1 MENSPRYSFRL
12 SNLIIAGQPV
22 HYAWVIVGV
31 AAVMRLFSSSFRSS
45 SSILIP
51 RLVESFGWS
60 YGAVGFGFALQWVV
74 SGMLGPSAGWLGD
87 RYGARL
93 TMTFGALLFIVG
105 MVLTGFMTS
114 LWQFY
119 LFFGII
125 LSASMGIFQVPL
137 TASVTM
143 WFKRHLG
150 TGMGLLQ
157 SAQGVGPLV
166 AVPIMLLVIA
176 WFGSE
181 PLGLDSLP
189 GFIQS
194 LFGDELDGLRAA
206 FWVPGIVG
214 GLVILALIRLF
225 HDEPGQIGM
234 RPLGASENEP
244 IRRVQVGEIAKI
256 RTKVFFK
263 QAQRTLAFWNLIG
276 IHFWGCAGH
285 AIVLVYLV
293 AIAEAEGVSP
303 GLAAG
308 AFVALSV
315 TSTVTRFAVP
325 VMADRVGSKGVMAV
339 CFSLQTLPIV
349 LLFFSTDAWHFYLF
363 SVLFGIG
370 FGGEMSAF
378 PIINRQYY
386 GSAPIGTTYGWQMM
400 GAGVGMAAGSL
411 TGGWLRDWT
420 GGFDAT
426 MGLSLALSLVGV
438 VSIVV
443 LPATSHHQLPD
454 WEEELP
460 PEAQTQP
467 TEATPPARTEPA
479 RTQPAAGD

>member
-1 MENSPRYSFRL
+1 MKAAPRYSFRL
-12 SNLIIAGQPV
+12 SNLIIAGQYI

-87 RYGARL
+87 RYGARV
-93 TMTFGALLFIVG
+93 TMTIGALLFIAG

-176 WFGSE
+176 
-181 PLGLDSLP
+181 
-189 GFIQS
+189 
-194 LFGDELDGLRAA
+194 LFGGGLTGLRAA
-206 FWVPGIVG
+206 FWVPGIIG
-214 GLVILALIRLF
+214 GVAILALVRLF
-225 HDEPGQIGM
+225 YDEPAQIGM
-234 RPLGASENEP
+234 RPLGAAENEP
-244 IRRVQVGEIAKI
+244 VRKMQVGEIAKI
-256 RTKVFFK
+256 RTRVFFK

-308 AFVALSV
+308 AFVTLSV

-349 LLFFSTDAWHFYLF
+349 LLFFSTDVWHFYLF

-400 GAGVGMAAGSL
+400 GAGVGMAAGAYI
-411 TGGWLRDWT
+411 GGKLRDWT
-420 GGFDAT
+420 DSFDAT
-426 MGLSLALSLVGV
+426 MGLSLVLSLVGV
-438 VSIVV
+438 LSIVV

-460 PEAQTQP
+460 PEAQTEPSPTRSTEGQP
-467 TEATPPARTEPA
+467 TQ
-479 RTQPAAGD
+479 TQPAAGDD

>member
-1 MENSPRYSFRL
+1 MQDTPRYSFRP
-12 SNLIIAGQPV
+12 SNLTIAGNNV

-87 RYGARL
+87 RYGARVAM
-93 TMTFGALLFIVG
+93 TMGAVLFIAG

-166 AVPIMLLVIA
+166 AVPVMLLVIA
-176 WFGSE
+176 LFDSK
-181 PLGLDSLP
+181 PPGLDWLP
-189 GFIQS
+189 DFILA
-194 LFGDELDGLRAA
+194 LFGDEMDGLRAA
-206 FWVPGIVG
+206 FWVPGIIG
-214 GLVILALIRLF
+214 GVVILALVRLF
-225 HDEPGQIGM
+225 YDEPGQVGM
-234 RPLGASENEP
+234 RPLGASESEP
-244 IRRVQVGEIAKI
+244 VRRVQVGEIAKV

-308 AFVALSV
+308 AFVTMSV
-315 TSTVTRFAVP
+315 TSTITRFAVP
-325 VMADRVGSKGVMAV
+325 VMADRVGSKGVMGV
-339 CFSLQTLPIV
+339 CFALQTLPIV
-349 LLFFSTDAWHFYLF
+349 LLFFAVDPWHFYLF
-363 SVLFGIG
+363 AVLFGIG

-400 GAGVGMAAGSL
+400 GAGIGMAAGSL
-411 TGGWLRDWT
+411 IGGALRDLT
-420 GGFDAT
+420 GNFDAT
-426 MGLSLALSLVGV
+426 MGLSLALSLTGV
-438 VSIVV
+438 LSIVL
-443 LPATSHHQLPD
+443 LPSTRHHQLPD
-454 WEEELP
+454 WEEGLP

-467 TEATPPARTEPA
+467 APPAQPA
-479 RTQPAAGD
+479 PGTQPAAGD

>member
-1 MENSPRYSFRL
+1 MKAAPRYSFRAD
-12 SNLIIAGQPV
+12 NLTIAGKPV
-22 HYAWVIVGV
+22 HYAWVVVTV

-87 RYGARL
+87 RYGARV
-93 TMTFGALLFIVG
+93 TMTIGALLFIAG
-105 MVLTGFMTS
+105 MVLTGFMTN

-166 AVPIMLLVIA
+166 AVPIMLLVI
-176 WFGSE
+176 
-181 PLGLDSLP
+181 
-189 GFIQS
+189 S
-194 LFGDELDGLRAA
+194 LFGGGLTGLRAA
-206 FWVPGIVG
+206 FWVPGIIG
-214 GLVILALIRLF
+214 GVAILALVRLF
-225 HDEPGQIGM
+225 YNEPGQIGL

-244 IRRVQVGEIAKI
+244 VRQVQRGEIAKI
-256 RTKVFFK
+256 RTRVFFK

-293 AIAEAEGVSP
+293 SIAEAQGVSQ

-308 AFVALSV
+308 AFVTMSV
-315 TSTVTRFAVP
+315 TSTITRFAVP

-400 GAGVGMAAGSL
+400 GAGIGMAAGSL
-411 TGGWLRDWT
+411 AGGALRDLT
-420 GGFDAT
+420 GSFDAT
-426 MGLSLALSLVGV
+426 MGLSLALSLIGV
-438 VSIVV
+438 FSIVV
-443 LPATSHHQLPD
+443 LPTTRRHQIPD
-454 WEEELP
+454 WEQELP
-460 PEAQTQP
+460 PEAQMEP
-467 TEATPPARTEPA
+467 AAGPTPPTPREPA
-479 RTQPAAGD
+479 QTQPAAGDD

>member
-1 MENSPRYSFRL
+1 MSDSPRYSFRL
-12 SNLIIAGQPV
+12 DNFVIAGHQI
-22 HYAWVIVGV
+22 HYAWVIVTV

-51 RLVESFGWS
+51 RLVDSFGWS

-74 SGMLGPSAGWLGD
+74 SGMLGPSAGWMGD
-87 RYGARL
+87 RYGARW
-93 TMTFGALLFIVG
+93 TMTIGALLFIAG
-105 MVLTGFMTS
+105 MVLTAFRTN

-119 LFFGII
+119 LFFGVI

-143 WFKRHLG
+143 WFKRRLG
-150 TGMGLLQ
+150 TGMGILQ
-157 SAQGVGPLV
+157 SAQGIGPLV
-166 AVPIMLLVIA
+166 AVPIMLLVIVA
-176 WFGSE
+176 FGG
-181 PLGLDSLP
+181 GLT
-189 GFIQS
+189 
-194 LFGDELDGLRAA
+194 GLRAA
-206 FWVPGIVG
+206 FWVPGIIGGVAIL
-214 GLVILALIRLF
+214 GLVRLF
-225 HDEPGQIGM
+225 YNEPAQIGL

-244 IRRVQVGEIAKI
+244 VRQVQRGEIAKV
-256 RTKVFFK
+256 RTRVFFK

-293 AIAEAEGVSP
+293 AIAESEGVSP

-308 AFVALSV
+308 AFVTMSV

-325 VMADRVGSKGVMAV
+325 VLADHLGSKGVMAV
-339 CFSLQTLPIV
+339 CFALQTMPIV
-349 LLFFSTDAWHFYLF
+349 LLFFATDTWQFYLF
-363 SVLFGIG
+363 AVLFGIG

-400 GAGVGMAAGSL
+400 GAGIGMATGSL
-411 TGGWLRDWT
+411 IGGWLRDLT
-420 GGFDAT
+420 GNFDAT
-426 MGLSLALSLVGV
+426 MGLSLVLSLVGV
-438 VSIVV
+438 FSIVL
-443 LPATSHHQLPD
+443 LPPTRTHQIPD
-454 WEEELP
+454 WEEHLP

-467 TEATPPARTEPA
+467 ERQVQPESQQEP

>member
-1 MENSPRYSFRL
+1 MKAAPRYSFRL
-12 SNLIIAGQPV
+12 SNLIIAGQYI

-87 RYGARL
+87 RYGARV
-93 TMTFGALLFIVG
+93 TMTIGALLFIAG

-176 WFGSE
+176 
-181 PLGLDSLP
+181 
-189 GFIQS
+189 
-194 LFGDELDGLRAA
+194 LFGGGLTGLRAA
-206 FWVPGIVG
+206 FWVPGIIG
-214 GLVILALIRLF
+214 GVAILALVRLF
-225 HDEPGQIGM
+225 YDEPAQIGM
-234 RPLGASENEP
+234 RPLGAAENEP
-244 IRRVQVGEIAKI
+244 VRKMQVGEIAKI
-256 RTKVFFK
+256 RTRVFFK

-308 AFVALSV
+308 AFVTLSV

-349 LLFFSTDAWHFYLF
+349 LLFFSTDVWHFYLF

-420 GGFDAT
+420 GSFDAT
-426 MGLSLALSLVGV
+426 MGLSLVLSLVGV
-438 VSIVV
+438 LSIVV

-460 PEAQTQP
+460 PEAQTEQ
-467 TEATPPARTEPA
+467 TEATPPTQTEPA
-479 RTQPAAGD
+479 PRTQPAAGD

>member
-1 MENSPRYSFRL
+1 MKTAPRYSFSI
-12 SNLIIAGQPV
+12 SNLIIAGKPV

-87 RYGARL
+87 RYGARV
-93 TMTFGALLFIVG
+93 TMTIGAFLFIAG
-105 MVLTGFMTS
+105 MVLTGFMTH

-176 WFGSE
+176 
-181 PLGLDSLP
+181 
-189 GFIQS
+189 
-194 LFGDELDGLRAA
+194 LFGGGLSGLRAA
-206 FWVPGIVG
+206 FWVPGIIG
-214 GLVILALIRLF
+214 GVAILALVRLF
-225 HDEPGQIGM
+225 YDEPAQIGM
-234 RPLGASENEP
+234 RPLGAAENEP
-244 IRRVQVGEIAKI
+244 VRKMQVGEIAKI
-256 RTKVFFK
+256 RTRVFFK

-308 AFVALSV
+308 AFVTLSV

-420 GGFDAT
+420 GSFDAT

-438 VSIVV
+438 LSIVV
-443 LPATSHHQLPD
+443 LPATNHHQLPD

-460 PEAQTQP
+460 PEAQTELSPAQS
-467 TEATPPARTEPA
+467 TEAQST
-479 RTQPAAGD
+479 RTQPAAGDD

>member
-1 MENSPRYSFRL
+1 MKAAPRYSFRL
-12 SNLIIAGQPV
+12 NNLIIAGKPV

-87 RYGARL
+87 RYGARV
-93 TMTFGALLFIVG
+93 TMTVGALLFIAG

-176 WFGSE
+176 
-181 PLGLDSLP
+181 
-189 GFIQS
+189 
-194 LFGDELDGLRAA
+194 LFGGGLTGLRAA
-206 FWVPGIVG
+206 FWVPGIIG
-214 GLVILALIRLF
+214 GVAILALVRLF
-225 HDEPGQIGM
+225 YDEPAQIGM
-234 RPLGASENEP
+234 RPLGAAENEP
-244 IRRVQVGEIAKI
+244 VRKMQVGEIAKI

-308 AFVALSV
+308 AFVTLSV

-349 LLFFSTDAWHFYLF
+349 MLFFSTDAWHFYLF

-411 TGGWLRDWT
+411 TGGALRDWT
-420 GGFDAT
+420 GSFDAT

-438 VSIVV
+438 LSIVV

-460 PEAQTQP
+460 PEAQTEPSPTQSTQ
-467 TEATPPARTEPA
+467 TEATQ
-479 RTQPAAGD
+479 TQPAAGDD

>member
-1 MENSPRYSFRL
+1 MKTVPRYSFRL
-12 SNLIIAGQPV
+12 DNLIIAGQHI

-87 RYGARL
+87 RYGARV
-93 TMTFGALLFIVG
+93 TMTVGALLFIAG

-176 WFGSE
+176 
-181 PLGLDSLP
+181 
-189 GFIQS
+189 
-194 LFGDELDGLRAA
+194 LFGGGLSGLRAA
-206 FWVPGIVG
+206 FWVPGIIG
-214 GLVILALIRLF
+214 GVAILALVRLF
-225 HDEPGQIGM
+225 YDEPAQIGM

-244 IRRVQVGEIAKI
+244 VRQMQVGEIAKI
-256 RTKVFFK
+256 RTRVFFK

-308 AFVALSV
+308 AFVTLSV

-420 GGFDAT
+420 GSFDAT
-426 MGLSLALSLVGV
+426 MGLSLVLSLVGV
-438 VSIVV
+438 LSIVV

-460 PEAQTQP
+460 PEAQTEPSAAQTTEAQP
-467 TEATPPARTEPA
+467 T

>member
-1 MENSPRYSFRL
+1 MKSASRYSFRL
-12 SNLIIAGQPV
+12 SNLIIAGKPV

-87 RYGARL
+87 RYGARV
-93 TMTFGALLFIVG
+93 TMTVGALLFIAG

-176 WFGSE
+176 
-181 PLGLDSLP
+181 
-189 GFIQS
+189 
-194 LFGDELDGLRAA
+194 LFGGGLTGLRAA
-206 FWVPGIVG
+206 FWVPGIIG
-214 GLVILALIRLF
+214 GVAILALVRLF
-225 HDEPGQIGM
+225 YDEPAQIGM
-234 RPLGASENEP
+234 RPLGAAENEP
-244 IRRVQVGEIAKI
+244 VRKMQVGEIAKI
-256 RTKVFFK
+256 RTRVFFK

-308 AFVALSV
+308 AFVTLSV

-349 LLFFSTDAWHFYLF
+349 MLFFATDAWHFYLF

-411 TGGWLRDWT
+411 TGGALRDWT
-420 GGFDAT
+420 GSFDAT
-426 MGLSLALSLVGV
+426 MGLSLVLSLVGV
-438 VSIVV
+438 LSIVV

-460 PEAQTQP
+460 PEAQTEPSPAQSTEAQP
-467 TEATPPARTEPA
+467 TQ
-479 RTQPAAGD
+479 TQPAAGD

>member
-1 MENSPRYSFRL
+1 MKTAPRYSFRL
-12 SNLIIAGQPV
+12 DNLIIAGQHI

-87 RYGARL
+87 RYGARV
-93 TMTFGALLFIVG
+93 TMTVGALLFIAG

-176 WFGSE
+176 
-181 PLGLDSLP
+181 
-189 GFIQS
+189 
-194 LFGDELDGLRAA
+194 LFGGGLSGLRAA
-206 FWVPGIVG
+206 FWVPGIIG
-214 GLVILALIRLF
+214 GVAILALVRLF
-225 HDEPGQIGM
+225 YDEPAQIGM

-244 IRRVQVGEIAKI
+244 VRKMQVGEIAKI
-256 RTKVFFK
+256 RTRVFFK

-293 AIAEAEGVSP
+293 AMAEAEGVSP

-308 AFVALSV
+308 AFVTLSV

-411 TGGWLRDWT
+411 IGRG
-420 GGFDAT
+420 
-426 MGLSLALSLVGV
+426 
-438 VSIVV
+438 
-443 LPATSHHQLPD
+443 
-454 WEEELP
+454 
-460 PEAQTQP
+460 
-467 TEATPPARTEPA
+467 PARLDG
-479 RTQPAAGD
+479 QL

>member
-1 MENSPRYSFRL
+1 
-12 SNLIIAGQPV
+12 
-22 HYAWVIVGV
+22 
-31 AAVMRLFSSSFRSS
+31 MRLFSSSFRSS
-45 SSILIP
+45 QSILIP

-60 YGAVGFGFALQWVV
+60 YGAVGLGFALQWVV

-87 RYGARL
+87 RYGARVA
-93 TMTFGALLFIVG
+93 MTIGAVLFIAG
-105 MVLTGFMTS
+105 MVLTGFMQN

-150 TGMGLLQ
+150 TGMGVLQ

-176 WFGSE
+176 LFDG
-181 PLGLDSLP
+181 GLN
-189 GFIQS
+189 
-194 LFGDELDGLRAA
+194 GLRAA
-206 FWVPGIVG
+206 FWVPGIIG
-214 GLVILALIRLF
+214 GVAILALVRF
-225 HDEPGQIGM
+225 FYDEPAQIGM

-244 IRRVQVGEIAKI
+244 VRKMQVGEIAKI
-256 RTKVFFK
+256 RTRVFFK
-263 QAQRTLAFWNLIG
+263 QAQRTLTFWNLIG

-293 AIAEAEGVSP
+293 AIAEAEDVSP
-303 GLAAG
+303 GMAAG
-308 AFVALSV
+308 AFVTLSV

-325 VMADRVGSKGVMAV
+325 VMADSVGSKGVMAV
-339 CFSLQTLPIV
+339 CFALQTLPIV
-349 LLFFSTDAWHFYLF
+349 LLFFATDAWHFYLF

-386 GSAPIGTTYGWQMM
+386 GSAPIGTTFGWQMM
-400 GAGVGMAAGSL
+400 GAGVGMAAGAL
-411 TGGWLRDWT
+411 IGGKLRDWT
-420 GGFDAT
+420 GDFDAT

-438 VSIVV
+438 FSIVV
-443 LPATSHHQLPD
+443 LPKTSRHQLPD
-454 WEEELP
+454 WEEGLP
-460 PEAQTQP
+460 PEAQT
-467 TEATPPARTEPA
+467 E
-479 RTQPAAGD
+479 PAAGD

>member
-1 MENSPRYSFRL
+1 MTTNPRYSFRL
-12 SNLIIAGQPV
+12 SNLIIAGHHV

-87 RYGARL
+87 RYGARV
-93 TMTFGALLFIVG
+93 TMTIGAFLFIAG
-105 MVLTGFMTS
+105 MVLTGFMTN

-176 WFGSE
+176 
-181 PLGLDSLP
+181 
-189 GFIQS
+189 
-194 LFGDELDGLRAA
+194 LFGGGLPGLRAA
-206 FWVPGIVG
+206 FWVPGIIG
-214 GLVILALIRLF
+214 GVAILALVRLF
-225 HDEPGQIGM
+225 YDEPGQIGM
-234 RPLGASENEP
+234 RPLGAAENEP
-244 IRRVQVGEIAKI
+244 VRKMQVGEIAKI

-308 AFVALSV
+308 AFVTLSV

-349 LLFFSTDAWHFYLF
+349 MLFFSTDAWHFYLF

-411 TGGWLRDWT
+411 LGGALRDLT
-420 GGFDAT
+420 NNFDAT
-426 MGLSLALSLVGV
+426 MGLSLVLSLIGV
-438 VSIVV
+438 FSIVV
-443 LPATSHHQLPD
+443 LPTTKQHQLPD
-454 WEEELP
+454 WESELP
-460 PEAQTQP
+460 EEAQTEPGQ
-467 TEATPPARTEPA
+467 AAPPAAQEPPA
-479 RTQPAAGD
+479 GTQPAAGD

>member
-1 MENSPRYSFRL
+1 MKTVPRYSFRL

-22 HYAWVIVGV
+22 HYAWVIVAV

-60 YGAVGFGFALQWVV
+60 YGAVGLGFALQWVV

-87 RYGARL
+87 RYGARVA
-93 TMTFGALLFIVG
+93 MTIGAILFIAG

-119 LFFGII
+119 LFFGVI

-143 WFKRHLG
+143 WFRRHLG
-150 TGMGLLQ
+150 TGMGVLQ

-176 WFGSE
+176 
-181 PLGLDSLP
+181 
-189 GFIQS
+189 
-194 LFGDELDGLRAA
+194 LFGGGLTGLRAA
-206 FWVPGIVG
+206 FWVPGIIG
-214 GLVILALIRLF
+214 GVAILALVRLF
-225 HDEPGQIGM
+225 YDEPAQIGM

-244 IRRVQVGEIAKI
+244 VRKMQVGEIAKI
-256 RTKVFFK
+256 RTRVFFK

-308 AFVALSV
+308 AFVTLSV

-349 LLFFSTDAWHFYLF
+349 LLFFATDVWHFYLF

-400 GAGVGMAAGSL
+400 GAGVGMAAGAL
-411 TGGWLRDWT
+411 VGGELRDWT
-420 GGFDAT
+420 GNFDAT
-426 MGLSLALSLVGV
+426 MGLSLVLSLVGV
-438 VSIVV
+438 LSIVL
-443 LPATSHHQLPD
+443 LPATSRHQLPD

-467 TEATPPARTEPA
+467 
-479 RTQPAAGD
+479 AAGD

>member
-1 MENSPRYSFRL
+1 MKSDSRYSFHVN
-12 SNLIIAGQPV
+12 NLVIAGRNV

-51 RLVESFGWS
+51 RLVDSFGWS

-93 TMTFGALLFIVG
+93 TMTIGAFLFIAG

-166 AVPIMLLVIA
+166 AVPIMLLVIVA
-176 WFGSE
+176 FGG
-181 PLGLDSLP
+181 GLT
-189 GFIQS
+189 
-194 LFGDELDGLRAA
+194 GLRAA
-206 FWVPGIVG
+206 FWVPGIIG
-214 GLVILALIRLF
+214 GVAILALVRF
-225 HDEPGQIGM
+225 FYDEPAQIGM

-244 IRRVQVGEIAKI
+244 VRRMQAGSVAKI

-263 QAQRTLAFWNLIG
+263 QAQRTLTFWNLIG
-276 IHFWGCAGH
+276 VHFWGCAGH

-293 AIAEAEGVSP
+293 AIAEAEGVSA

-308 AFVALSV
+308 AFVTMSV
-315 TSTVTRFAVP
+315 TSTITRFAVP

-339 CFSLQTLPIV
+339 CFTLQTMPIA
-349 LLFFSTDAWHFYLF
+349 LLFFASDPWHFYLF

-400 GAGVGMAAGSL
+400 GAGIGMAAGSL
-411 TGGWLRDWT
+411 AGGALRDLT
-420 GGFDAT
+420 GSFDAT

-438 VSIVV
+438 FSIAL
-443 LPATSHHQLPD
+443 LPTTRSHQIPD
-454 WEEELP
+454 WEEQLP
-460 PEAQTQP
+460 PEAQTEG
-467 TEATPPARTEPA
+467 EAQTRPATG
-479 RTQPAAGD
+479 TQPAAGD

>member
-1 MENSPRYSFRL
+1 MKAAPRYSFRL
-12 SNLIIAGQPV
+12 SNLIIAGQYI

-87 RYGARL
+87 RYGARV
-93 TMTFGALLFIVG
+93 TMTIGALLFIAG

-176 WFGSE
+176 
-181 PLGLDSLP
+181 
-189 GFIQS
+189 
-194 LFGDELDGLRAA
+194 LFGGGLTGLRAA
-206 FWVPGIVG
+206 FWVPGIIG
-214 GLVILALIRLF
+214 GVAILALVRLF
-225 HDEPGQIGM
+225 YDEPAQIGM
-234 RPLGASENEP
+234 RPLGAAENEP
-244 IRRVQVGEIAKI
+244 VRKMQVGEIAKI
-256 RTKVFFK
+256 RTRVFFK

-308 AFVALSV
+308 AFVTLSV

-349 LLFFSTDAWHFYLF
+349 LLFFSTDVWHFYLF

-411 TGGWLRDWT
+411 TGGALRDWT
-420 GGFDAT
+420 GNFDAT
-426 MGLSLALSLVGV
+426 MGLSLVLSLVGV
-438 VSIVV
+438 LSIVV

-460 PEAQTQP
+460 PEAQTEPSPTRSTEGQP
-467 TEATPPARTEPA
+467 TQ
-479 RTQPAAGD
+479 TQPAAGDD

>member
-1 MENSPRYSFRL
+1 MKAAPRYSFRL
-12 SNLIIAGQPV
+12 GNLIIAGQYI

-87 RYGARL
+87 RYGARV
-93 TMTFGALLFIVG
+93 TMTVGALLFIAG

-176 WFGSE
+176 
-181 PLGLDSLP
+181 
-189 GFIQS
+189 
-194 LFGDELDGLRAA
+194 LFGGGLSGLRAA
-206 FWVPGIVG
+206 FWVPGIIG
-214 GLVILALIRLF
+214 GVAILALVRLF
-225 HDEPGQIGM
+225 YDEPAQIGM
-234 RPLGASENEP
+234 RPLGAAENEP
-244 IRRVQVGEIAKI
+244 VRKMQVGEIAKI
-256 RTKVFFK
+256 RTRVFFK

-308 AFVALSV
+308 AFVTLSV

-411 TGGWLRDWT
+411 TGGALRDWT
-420 GGFDAT
+420 GSFDAT
-426 MGLSLALSLVGV
+426 MGLSLALSLIGV
-438 VSIVV
+438 LSIVV

-460 PEAQTQP
+460 PEAQTEPSPGQSTQ
-467 TEATPPARTEPA
+467 TEATQ
-479 RTQPAAGD
+479 TQPAAGDD

>member
-1 MENSPRYSFRL
+1 MKAAPRYSFRL
-12 SNLIIAGQPV
+12 SNLIIAGQYI

-87 RYGARL
+87 RYGARV
-93 TMTFGALLFIVG
+93 TMTVGALLFIAG

-176 WFGSE
+176 
-181 PLGLDSLP
+181 
-189 GFIQS
+189 
-194 LFGDELDGLRAA
+194 LFGGGLTGLRAA
-206 FWVPGIVG
+206 FWVPGIIG
-214 GLVILALIRLF
+214 GVAILALVRLF
-225 HDEPGQIGM
+225 YDEPAQIGM
-234 RPLGASENEP
+234 RPLGAAENEP
-244 IRRVQVGEIAKI
+244 VRKMQVGEIAKI

-308 AFVALSV
+308 AFVTLSV

-325 VMADRVGSKGVMAV
+325 VMADRVGSKGVMGV

-420 GGFDAT
+420 GSFDAT

-438 VSIVV
+438 LSIVV

-460 PEAQTQP
+460 PEAQTQQAETAQP
-467 TEATPPARTEPA
+467 TQGEAT
-479 RTQPAAGD
+479 RTQPAAGDD

>member
-1 MENSPRYSFRL
+1 MKAAPRYSFRL
-12 SNLIIAGQPV
+12 SNLIIAGQYI

-87 RYGARL
+87 RYGARV
-93 TMTFGALLFIVG
+93 TMTIGALLFIAG

-176 WFGSE
+176 
-181 PLGLDSLP
+181 
-189 GFIQS
+189 
-194 LFGDELDGLRAA
+194 LFGGGLTGLRAA
-206 FWVPGIVG
+206 FWVPGIIG
-214 GLVILALIRLF
+214 GVAILALVRLF
-225 HDEPGQIGM
+225 YDEPAQIGM
-234 RPLGASENEP
+234 RPLGAAENEP
-244 IRRVQVGEIAKI
+244 VRKMQVGEIAKI
-256 RTKVFFK
+256 RTRVFFK

-308 AFVALSV
+308 AFVTLSV

-349 LLFFSTDAWHFYLF
+349 LLFFSTDVWHFYLF

-420 GGFDAT
+420 GSFDAT
-426 MGLSLALSLVGV
+426 MGLSLALSLIGV
-438 VSIVV
+438 LSIVV

-460 PEAQTQP
+460 PEAQTEPSPTQSTE
-467 TEATPPARTEPA
+467 TEAT
-479 RTQPAAGD
+479 RTQPAAGDD

>member
-1 MENSPRYSFRL
+1 MKTAPRFSFRT
-12 SNLIIAGQPV
+12 SNLIIAGQQV

-87 RYGARL
+87 RYGARV
-93 TMTFGALLFIVG
+93 TMTVGALLFIAG

-176 WFGSE
+176 
-181 PLGLDSLP
+181 
-189 GFIQS
+189 
-194 LFGDELDGLRAA
+194 LFGGGLPGLRAA
-206 FWVPGIVG
+206 FWVPGIIG
-214 GLVILALIRLF
+214 GVAILALVRF
-225 HDEPGQIGM
+225 FYDEPAQIGM
-234 RPLGASENEP
+234 RPLGASEDEP
-244 IRRVQVGEIAKI
+244 VRQVQRGEVAKI

-293 AIAEAEGVSP
+293 AIAESEGVSQ

-308 AFVALSV
+308 AFVTMSV

-325 VMADRVGSKGVMAV
+325 VLADHLGSKGVMAV
-339 CFSLQTLPIV
+339 CFSLQTLPIL
-349 LLFFSTDAWHFYLF
+349 LLFFAVEPWQFYLF

-400 GAGVGMAAGSL
+400 GAGIGMAAGSL
-411 TGGWLRDWT
+411 AGGALRDWT
-420 GGFDAT
+420 GNFDAT
-426 MGLSLALSLVGV
+426 MGLSLILSTVGV

-443 LPATSHHQLPD
+443 LPPTEHHQLPD
-454 WEEELP
+454 WENELP
-460 PEAQTQP
+460 AEAQTH
-467 TEATPPARTEPA
+467 
-479 RTQPAAGD
+479 PAAGN

>member
-1 MENSPRYSFRL
+1 MTSSPKFSFRL
-12 SNLIIAGQPV
+12 SNLILAGHNV
-22 HYAWVIVGV
+22 HYAWAIVAI

-45 SSILIP
+45 SSVLIP
-51 RLVESFGWS
+51 RLVDSFGWS

-87 RYGARL
+87 RYGARVA
-93 TMTFGALLFIVG
+93 MTVGAVLFIVG
-105 MVLTGFMTS
+105 MVLTGFMQN

-143 WFKRHLG
+143 WFRRHLG
-150 TGMGLLQ
+150 TGMGILQ
-157 SAQGVGPLV
+157 SAQGIGPLV

-176 WFGSE
+176 
-181 PLGLDSLP
+181 
-189 GFIQS
+189 
-194 LFGDELDGLRAA
+194 LFGGGLDGLRAA
-206 FWVPGIVG
+206 FWVPGIIGGVAIL
-214 GLVILALIRLF
+214 GLVRLF
-225 HDEPGQIGM
+225 YNEPAQIGL

-244 IRRVQVGEIAKI
+244 VRQVQRGEIARI
-256 RTKVFFK
+256 RTRVFFK

-293 AIAEAEGVSP
+293 AIAESEGVGA

-308 AFVALSV
+308 AFVTMSV
-315 TSTVTRFAVP
+315 TSTLTRFAVP
-325 VMADRVGSKGVMAV
+325 VLADNLGSKGVMAV

-349 LLFFSTDAWHFYLF
+349 LLFFAVEPWQFYLF
-363 SVLFGIG
+363 AVLFGIG

-411 TGGWLRDWT
+411 AGGWLRDWT
-420 GGFDAT
+420 GNFDAT
-426 MGLSLALSLVGV
+426 MALSLVLSIVGV
-438 VSIVV
+438 ISIVV
-443 LPATSHHQLPD
+443 LPTTKRHQLPD
-454 WEEELP
+454 WESELP
-460 PEAQTQP
+460 PEAQT
-467 TEATPPARTEPA
+467 EPA
-479 RTQPAAGD
+479 PETQPAAAQPAQSQPAAGDD

>member
-1 MENSPRYSFRL
+1 MKTASRYSFRH
-12 SNLIIAGQPV
+12 SNLVIAGQPV
-22 HYAWVIVGV
+22 HYAWVIVSV

-60 YGAVGFGFALQWVV
+60 YGAVGMGFALQWVV

-87 RYGARL
+87 RYGARVA
-93 TMTFGALLFIVG
+93 MTIGAVLFIAG
-105 MVLTGFMTS
+105 MVLTGFMTN

-137 TASVTM
+137 TASVTL

-150 TGMGLLQ
+150 TGMGVLQ
-157 SAQGVGPLV
+157 SAQGIGPLV

-176 WFGSE
+176 WFGG
-181 PLGLDSLP
+181 GLT
-189 GFIQS
+189 
-194 LFGDELDGLRAA
+194 GLRAA
-206 FWVPGIVG
+206 FWVPGIIGGVAIL
-214 GLVILALIRLF
+214 GLVRF
-225 HDEPGQIGM
+225 FYNEPAQIGM
-234 RPLGASENEP
+234 RPLGAAENEP
-244 IRRVQVGEIAKI
+244 VRMVQGGEVARV
-256 RTKVFFK
+256 RTRVFFK

-303 GLAAG
+303 GLAA
-308 AFVALSV
+308 AVFVTLSV

-339 CFSLQTLPIV
+339 CFALQTLPIV
-349 LLFFSTDAWHFYLF
+349 LLFFAVEPWHFFLF
-363 SVLFGIG
+363 AVLFGIG

-400 GAGVGMAAGSL
+400 GAGVGMAAGAL

-426 MGLSLALSLVGV
+426 LGLSLALSLIGV
-438 VSIVV
+438 FSIVL
-443 LPATSHHQLPD
+443 LPTTRRHQLPD
-454 WEEELP
+454 WEQQLP

-467 TEATPPARTEPA
+467 TQ
-479 RTQPAAGD
+479 TQPAPGD

>member
-1 MENSPRYSFRL
+1 MKAAPRYSFRL
-12 SNLIIAGQPV
+12 SNLIIAGQYI

-87 RYGARL
+87 RYGARV
-93 TMTFGALLFIVG
+93 TMTIGALLFIAG

-150 TGMGLLQ
+150 YGMGRLQ
-157 SAQGVGPLV
+157 SAQGGGPLV

-176 WFGSE
+176 
-181 PLGLDSLP
+181 
-189 GFIQS
+189 
-194 LFGDELDGLRAA
+194 LFGGGLTGLRAA
-206 FWVPGIVG
+206 FWVPGIIG
-214 GLVILALIRLF
+214 GVAILALVRLF
-225 HDEPGQIGM
+225 YDEPAQIGM
-234 RPLGASENEP
+234 RPLGAAENEP
-244 IRRVQVGEIAKI
+244 VRKMQVGEIAKI
-256 RTKVFFK
+256 RTRVFFK

-308 AFVALSV
+308 AFVTLSV

-349 LLFFSTDAWHFYLF
+349 LLFFSTDVWHFYLF

-411 TGGWLRDWT
+411 TGGALRDWT
-420 GGFDAT
+420 GNFDAT
-426 MGLSLALSLVGV
+426 MGLSLVLSLVGV
-438 VSIVV
+438 LSIVV

-460 PEAQTQP
+460 PEAQTEPSPTRSTEGQP
-467 TEATPPARTEPA
+467 TQ
-479 RTQPAAGD
+479 TQPAAGDD

>member
-1 MENSPRYSFRL
+1 MSSSPRYSFRPSDL
-12 SNLIIAGQPV
+12 TIAGKPV
-22 HYAWVIVGV
+22 HYAWVIVAV

-87 RYGARL
+87 RYGARV
-93 TMTFGALLFIVG
+93 TMTVGAFLFIAG

-176 WFGSE
+176 
-181 PLGLDSLP
+181 
-189 GFIQS
+189 
-194 LFGDELDGLRAA
+194 LFGGGLPGLRAA
-206 FWVPGIVG
+206 FWVPGIIG
-214 GLVILALIRLF
+214 GVAILALVRF
-225 HDEPGQIGM
+225 FYDEPAQVGM

-244 IRRVQVGEIAKI
+244 VRRVQVGEVAKI
-256 RTKVFFK
+256 RTRVFFK

-308 AFVALSV
+308 AFVTMSV
-315 TSTVTRFAVP
+315 TSTITRFAVP

-339 CFSLQTLPIV
+339 CFALQTLPIV
-349 LLFFSTDAWHFYLF
+349 LLFFAVEPWHFYLF
-363 SVLFGIG
+363 AVLFGIG

-400 GAGVGMAAGSL
+400 GAGIGMAAGSL
-411 TGGWLRDWT
+411 AGGALRDLT
-420 GGFDAT
+420 GSFDAT
-426 MGLSLALSLVGV
+426 MGLSLALSLIGV
-438 VSIVV
+438 FSIVV
-443 LPATSHHQLPD
+443 LPTTRHHQLPG
-454 WEEELP
+454 WEEQLP

-467 TEATPPARTEPA
+467 AASQPQPANPNQPAARTEPV
-479 RTQPAAGD
+479 AGD